1 MSILD
6 HPYFNLQSN
15 TMAQETK
22 LKRKD
27 LKEPDQFLVASN
39 TFLDFLTRNRSVLVI
54 LLVGILAIGG
64 GFLFMTEQKS
74 SETLK
79 MESLYFQMTQLVEDE
94 KEPAGEPLITKLNS
108 LLAQFEEGDQKTR
121 AILLLGDAQYQ
132 NKLYDDAIASFKMI
146 LDKTQPGTLN
156 GYMVQSGMAHS
167 YEGKKDFNNAITH
180 YKNIIDHPGESP
192 LFYVYL
198 GLARC
203 YELSQ
208 DSKNALLILR
218 EMQTKFPEHA
228 GLEKVN
234 LSLKRLE
241 G

>member
-1 MSILD
+1 
-6 HPYFNLQSN
+6 
-15 TMAQETK
+15 MAQETK

-39 TFLDFLTRNRSVLVI
+39 TFLDFLTRNKSI
-54 LLVGILAIGG
+54 LISLLIGILVVGG
-64 GFLFMTEQKS
+64 GYLFMSQQKS
-74 SETLK
+74 SATLK
-79 MESLYFQMTQLVEDE
+79 MESLYFEMTQLVEGEE
-94 KEPAGEPLITKLNS
+94 KLTGEPLVSKLNS
-108 LLAQFEEGDQKTR
+108 LLGQFEEGDQKSR
-121 AILLLGDAQYQ
+121 AQLLFGDAQYQ
-132 NKLYDDAIASFKMI
+132 NKKYDDALSSFKI
-146 LDKTQPGTLN
+146 VLDKAQPGTLN
-156 GYMVQSGMAHS
+156 YYMAQSGMAHA
-167 YEGKKDFNNAITH
+167 YEGKKDYGKAITH

-192 LFYVYL
+192 LFYIYL

-203 YELSQ
+203 YELAQ

-218 EMQTKFPEHA
+218 EMQTKFPKHA

>member
-1 MSILD
+1 
-6 HPYFNLQSN
+6 
-15 TMAQETK
+15 MAQETK

-39 TFLDFLTRNRSVLVI
+39 SFLDFLVRNKSILASVFVGVLVI
-54 LLVGILAIGG
+54 GG
-64 GFLFMTEQKS
+64 GYLFMTQQKS

-79 MESLYFQMTQLVEDE
+79 METLYFQMTQLANDE
-94 KEPAGEPLITKLNS
+94 KEVSGAPLISKLNS
-108 LLAQFEEGDQKTR
+108 LLEQFEKGDQKLR
-121 AILLLGDAQYQ
+121 AHLLMGDAQYQ
-132 NKLYDDAIASFKMI
+132 NRQYDDALASFKMVST
-146 LDKTQPGTLN
+146 KVQPGTLN
-156 GYMVQSGMAHS
+156 YYMSQSGMAHS
-167 YEGKKDFNNAITH
+167 YEGKKDFKSAVTH
-180 YKNIIDHPGESP
+180 YKNIIEHPGESP

-203 YELSQ
+203 YELTQ

>member
-1 MSILD
+1 
-6 HPYFNLQSN
+6 
-15 TMAQETK
+15 MAQETK

-39 TFLDFLTRNRSVLVI
+39 DFLGFLTRHKSVLASVLI
-54 LLVGILAIGG
+54 GILVVGG
-64 GFLFMTEQKS
+64 GFLFVTQQKS

-79 MESLYFQMTQLVEDE
+79 MESRYFKMYQLGEDV
-94 KEPAGEPLITKLNS
+94 KEIPGEPLISKLNS
-108 LLAQFEEGDQKTR
+108 LLEQFEEGDQKLR
-121 AILLLGDAQYQ
+121 AQLLVGGTQYQ
-132 NKLYDDAIASFKMI
+132 NKQYDDAISSFKMV
-146 LDKTQPGTLN
+146 LGKTQPGTLTY
-156 GYMVQSGMAHS
+156 YMAQSGMAHS
-167 YEGKKDFNNAITH
+167 HEGKKDFNNAITH
-180 YKNIIDHPGESP
+180 YKNVIDHPGESP

-203 YELSQ
+203 YELAQ

-228 GLEKVN
+228 GLEKVKF
-234 LSLKRLE
+234 SLKRLE

>member
-1 MSILD
+1 
-6 HPYFNLQSN
+6 
-15 TMAQETK
+15 MAQETK

-39 TFLDFLTRNRSVLVI
+39 DFLGFLTRNKSVLASVLI
-54 LLVGILAIGG
+54 GILAIGG
-64 GFLFMTEQKS
+64 GFLFITEQKS

-79 MESLYFQMTQLVEDE
+79 MESLYFKMTQLVEDE
-94 KEPAGEPLITKLNS
+94 KELTGEPLISKLNS
-108 LLAQFEEGDQKTR
+108 LLEQFEEGDQKLR
-121 AILLLGDAQYQ
+121 AQLLVGGTQYQ
-132 NKLYDDAIASFKMI
+132 NKQYDDAISSFKMV
-146 LDKTQPGTLN
+146 LGKTQPGTLTY
-156 GYMVQSGMAHS
+156 YMAQSGMAHS
-167 YEGKKDFNNAITH
+167 HEGKKDFNKAITH

-203 YELSQ
+203 YELAQ

-228 GLEKVN
+228 GLEKVKF
-234 LSLKRLE
+234 SLKRLE

>member
-1 MSILD
+1 
-6 HPYFNLQSN
+6 
-15 TMAQETK
+15 MAQETK

-39 TFLDFLTRNRSVLVI
+39 SFLDVLLRNKSIIAILVVVI
-54 LLVGILAIGG
+54 MAIGG
-64 GFLFMTEQKS
+64 GYLFVAKQKS
-74 SETLK
+74 SEISK
-79 MESLYFQMTQLVEDE
+79 MESLYFEMTQLVEDG
-94 KEPAGEPLITKLNS
+94 KENTGEPLISKLNS
-108 LLAQFEEGDQKTR
+108 LLAQFEEGDQKSR
-121 AILLLGDAQYQ
+121 ALLLLAGGQYQ
-132 NKLYDDAIASFKMI
+132 NKQYDDALASFKI
-146 LDKTQPGTLN
+146 VSDKALPGTLN
-156 GYMVQSGMAHS
+156 YYMAQSGMAHS
-167 YEGKKDFNNAITH
+167 FESKKDFNKAITH

-192 LFYVYL
+192 LFHVYL

-203 YELSQ
+203 YELAQ

>member
-1 MSILD
+1 
-6 HPYFNLQSN
+6 
-15 TMAQETK
+15 MAQETK

-39 TFLDFLTRNRSVLVI
+39 DFLGFLTRNKSVLAS
-54 LLVGILAIGG
+54 LLVGILVIGG
-64 GFLFMTEQKS
+64 GFLFVTQQKS

-94 KEPAGEPLITKLNS
+94 KGLTGEPLISKLKS
-108 LLAQFEEGDQKTR
+108 LLEQFEEGDQKLR
-121 AILLLGDAQYQ
+121 ARLLLGDTQYQ
-132 NKLYDDAIASFKMI
+132 NKQYDDALSSFKMI
-146 LDKTQPGTLN
+146 VDKARPGTLN
-156 GYMVQSGMAHS
+156 FYMVQSGMAHS
-167 YEGKKDFNNAITH
+167 YEGKKDFKNAIAH
-180 YKNIIDHPGESP
+180 YKKIIDHPGESP
-192 LFYVYL
+192 LFYTYL

-208 DSKNALLILR
+208 DPKNALLILR
-218 EMQTKFPEHA
+218 EMQTKFTEHA

>member
-1 MSILD
+1 
-6 HPYFNLQSN
+6 
-15 TMAQETK
+15 MAQETK

-39 TFLDFLTRNRSVLVI
+39 DFLGFLTRNKSVLLSV
-54 LLVGILAIGG
+54 LVGILAIGG
-64 GFLFMTEQKS
+64 GFLFAMEQKS
-74 SETLK
+74 SEILK
-79 MESLYFQMTQLVEDE
+79 MESLYFQMTQLVDDE
-94 KEPAGEPLITKLNS
+94 KEPAGEPLISKLNS
-108 LLAQFEEGDQKTR
+108 LLEQFEEGDQKLR
-121 AILLLGDAQYQ
+121 AQLLLGGTQYQ
-132 NKLYDDAIASFKMI
+132 NKKYDDALSSFKI
-146 LDKTQPGTLN
+146 VLGKTQPGTLTY
-156 GYMVQSGMAHS
+156 YMAQSGMAHS
-167 YEGKKDFNNAITH
+167 YESKKDFSKAITH

-192 LFYVYL
+192 LFYVHL

-203 YELSQ
+203 YELTQ
-208 DSKNALLILR
+208 DSKNAVLILR

>member
-1 MSILD
+1 
-6 HPYFNLQSN
+6 
-15 TMAQETK
+15 MAQDTK

-27 LKEPDQFLVASN
+27 LKEPDQFLVTSN
-39 TFLDFLTRNRSVLVI
+39 RFLDYLTRNQSLI
-54 LLVGILAIGG
+54 LSLFIGALAIGG
-64 GFLFMTEQKS
+64 GFLFMTQQQS
-74 SETLK
+74 SASLK
-79 MESLYFQMTQLVEDE
+79 MESIYFQMTQLADDK
-94 KEPAGEPLITKLNS
+94 KELTGEQLISKLES
-108 LLAQFEEGDQKTR
+108 LLEQIEEGDQKLR
-121 AILLLGDAQYQ
+121 ARLLLGDVQYQ
-132 NKLYDDAIASFKMI
+132 NKKFDDALSSFKMV
-146 LDKTQPGTLN
+146 LDSAQPGAIN
-156 GYMVQSGMAHS
+156 FYMAHSGMAHS
-167 YEGKKDFNNAITH
+167 YEGKKDFPKAIAH

-192 LFYVYL
+192 LFYTYL

-228 GLEKVN
+228 GLDKVN

>member
-1 MSILD
+1 
-6 HPYFNLQSN
+6 
-15 TMAQETK
+15 MAQETK

-39 TFLDFLTRNRSVLVI
+39 EFLDFLTRNKSILVT
-54 LLVGILAIGG
+54 LLIGILVVTG
-64 GFLFMTEQKS
+64 GFFFMAHLKS
-74 SETLK
+74 SERLK
-79 MESLYFQMTQLVEDE
+79 MESLYFQMTQLVNNE
-94 KEPAGEPLITKLNS
+94 KEPAGEQQISKLKS
-108 LLAQFEEGDQKTR
+108 IFEQFEEGEQKLR
-121 AILLLGDAQYQ
+121 ARLLLGDALYQ
-132 NKLYDDAIASFKMI
+132 NKNYDDALSNFKLV
-146 LDKTQPGTLN
+146 LDQAQPGTIDF
-156 GYMVQSGMAHS
+156 YMAQSGIAHS
-167 YEGKKDFNNAITH
+167 YESKKDFKNAIVH
-180 YKNIIDHPGESP
+180 YKKIIDHPGESP

-203 YELSQ
+203 YELSS

-218 EMQTKFPEHA
+218 EMQTKFPQHA